1 MLLQDELFSKKIA
14 EDLTF
19 FFNTNLGSMETI
31 ATVWD
36 TSKAFIRGKLIAQSS
51 KKE

>member
-14 EDLTF
+14 VDLT

-36 TSKAFIRGKLIAQSS
+36 TSKAFFGGKLIAQSS